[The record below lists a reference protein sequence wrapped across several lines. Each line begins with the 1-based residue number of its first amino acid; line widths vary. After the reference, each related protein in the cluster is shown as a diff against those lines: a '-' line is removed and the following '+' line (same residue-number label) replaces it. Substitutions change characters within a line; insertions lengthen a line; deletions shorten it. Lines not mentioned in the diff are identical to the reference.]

1 LLLHSNKSLPVNK
14 NKNSRVG
21 FEVEAELVGK
31 VGKKKFRQPFPIK
44 VNSLNPY
51 DIQPVI
57 DYWRQHLTKSGD
69 VRKLVIKNVYKI
81 EVVSDGFYLT

>member
-1 LLLHSNKSLPVNK
+1 MNKS
-14 NKNSRVG
+14 KNSRVG

-51 DIQPVI
+51 DIQPII
-57 DYWRQHLTKSGD
+57 DYWRQHLTKQGD
-69 VRKLVIKNVYKI
+69 GRKIVIKKIYKVEEVKLFSVY
-81 EVVSDGFYLT
+81 D